1 MRWTVALSWEKR
13 TRVVG
18 YRNGWCHNHTPHSY
32 FIVGK
37 PPDSILPTVRTSR
50 HSQQDTAH
58 AADDTTSV
66 IVGAWSTLQ
75 DSKKTK
81 TCITRVIRLAW
92 IWHLPSVTRSGMA
105 PKRKR
110 KESKKYVATSWES
123 VLEPKGYKSGDKRQM
138 IVMVNDLNYCMVNS
152 EGPGITSHWWPVC
165 PSFPPPLE
173 LHWRVPSPA
182 PISNA
187 VLSYSWSRVN
197 CLWDEIMTWRTELGE
212 HIHSSSRLDQKQL
225 IASRF
230 AHLGLR
236 QLHT

>member
-1 MRWTVALSWEKR
+1 M
-13 TRVVG
+13 
-18 YRNGWCHNHTPHSY
+18 
-32 FIVGK
+32 
-37 PPDSILPTVRTSR
+37 
-50 HSQQDTAH
+50 
-58 AADDTTSV
+58 
-66 IVGAWSTLQ
+66 
-75 DSKKTK
+75 
-81 TCITRVIRLAW
+81 
-92 IWHLPSVTRSGMA
+92 TRSGTA

-110 KESKKYVATSWES
+110 KENKKNVATSWKS

-138 IVMVNDLNYCMVNS
+138 IVMVNDLNYCMVNL
-152 EGPGITSHWWPVC
+152 EGPGITSHWWPIC

-197 CLWDEIMTWRTELGE
+197 CLWDEIMNWRTELGE

>member
-1 MRWTVALSWEKR
+1 MNSSPLLGKER

-37 PPDSILPTVRTSR
+37 PPDSILSTVRTSR

-66 IVGAWSTLQ
+66 TVGAWSTLQ

-92 IWHLPSVTRSGMA
+92 IWHLPSVTRSGM
-105 PKRKR
+105 KR
-110 KESKKYVATSWES
+110 KESKKYAATSWES

-165 PSFPPPLE
+165 PSFLPPLE
-173 LHWRVPSPA
+173 LHWRVPWPT

-187 VLSYSWSRVN
+187 VCDIVIPGQGLIVSGMRSWIGELSLVSIYTAAADSIKNDWLQVVSA
-197 CLWDEIMTWRTELGE
+197 T
-212 HIHSSSRLDQKQL
+212 
-225 IASRF
+225 
-230 AHLGLR
+230 
-236 QLHT
+236 